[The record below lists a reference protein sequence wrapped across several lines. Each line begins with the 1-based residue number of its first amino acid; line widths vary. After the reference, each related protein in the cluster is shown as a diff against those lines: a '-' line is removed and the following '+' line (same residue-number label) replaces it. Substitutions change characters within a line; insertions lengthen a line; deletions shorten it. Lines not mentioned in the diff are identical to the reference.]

1 MFKNE
6 FYLQDNE
13 GSFEIYNLGDFEL
26 EDGGV
31 ISDLKITFSTYGE
44 LNNSKN
50 NVIVVPAWFSGTRED
65 YESYIAKERAL
76 NPSEYFFIVINQFG
90 TGLLSSSHN
99 SPEPATMENSP
110 KVRMIDYVRAQHQFI
125 SKKLGI
131 GEIALTVGKFKRVLQ
146 TV

>member
-13 GSFEIYNLGDFEL
+13 GSFETYNLGDFEL

-65 YESYIAKERAL
+65 YESYIAKE
-76 NPSEYFFIVINQFG
+76 
-90 TGLLSSSHN
+90 
-99 SPEPATMENSP
+99 EP
-110 KVRMIDYVRAQHQFI
+110 
-125 SKKLGI
+125 
-131 GEIALTVGKFKRVLQ
+131 
-146 TV
+146 